1 MGDPGKKRGE
11 GAEGGEKRTPPNK
24 PATTVS
30 LDLPPS
36 NPRARQGVRG
46 ADQNQSMG
54 GGGGFATAQRADG
67 APWDRA
73 RDRAEPRQRPDQP
86 EREAEAKD
94 QRFIVE
100 NTKQRAMDVEEAR

>member
-1 MGDPGKKRGE
+1 M
-11 GAEGGEKRTPPNK
+11 
-24 PATTVS
+24 
-30 LDLPPS
+30 
-36 NPRARQGVRG
+36 
-46 ADQNQSMG
+46 
-54 GGGGFATAQRADG
+54 FATAQRADG

-100 NTKQRAMDVEEAR
+100 DTKQRAMDVEEAR